1 MPFWLQAAGIV
12 TVVALVAWYV
22 HWSLQ
27 RSGEQTL
34 ARNKA
39 RWDREDEERS
49 KFLKSAK
56 LLRAKV
62 LAAYQEGLVDL
73 LPSIRFSLMV
83 QRPEGDYKVEVTQT
97 IEPTELHRFSRGSMV
112 DVFVDPENRERVV
125 LSRA

>member
-1 MPFWLQAAGIV
+1 MPPWMQTAGTV
-12 TVVALVAWYV
+12 AVVALVAWYV
-22 HWSLQ
+22 RWSLKH
-27 RSGEQTL
+27 SGEQTL

-39 RWDREDEERS
+39 RWDREDAERS

-62 LAAYQEGLVDL
+62 LSAYQESRVNL

-83 QRPEGDYKVEVTQT
+83 ESPEGDYEVEVTQT
-97 IEPTELHRFSRGSMV
+97 IEPTELHRFGKGSMV
-112 DVFVDPENRERVV
+112 NVFVDPENRDHVV